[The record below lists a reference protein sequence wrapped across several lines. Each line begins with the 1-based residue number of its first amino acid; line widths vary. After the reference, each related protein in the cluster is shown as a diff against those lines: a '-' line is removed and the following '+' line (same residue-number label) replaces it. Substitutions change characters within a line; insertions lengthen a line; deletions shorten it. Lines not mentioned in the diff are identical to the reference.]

1 MIDADLAEMYQVP
14 TKRLNEQVKRNI
26 ERFPADFMFQLTAEE
41 FGNLRSQIATSST
54 VIGNWSQIA
63 TSSETHG
70 GIRYLPYA
78 FTEHGVAMLSSVL
91 KSPRAVAMNI
101 AIIRAFIKLREML
114 ATHKDLAQKMIE
126 LEKVQKEHGA
136 DIADLYSII
145 KMLIDEPVKPKAAIG
160 FNKT

>member
-63 TSSETHG
+63 TSSERQPDAQGMAANSSQFAMSSGSARRQT
-70 GIRYLPYA
+70 LP
-78 FTEHGVAMLSSVL
+78 
-91 KSPRAVAMNI
+91 R
-101 AIIRAFIKLREML
+101 
-114 ATHKDLAQKMIE
+114 
-126 LEKVQKEHGA
+126 
-136 DIADLYSII
+136 
-145 KMLIDEPVKPKAAIG
+145 
-160 FNKT
+160 